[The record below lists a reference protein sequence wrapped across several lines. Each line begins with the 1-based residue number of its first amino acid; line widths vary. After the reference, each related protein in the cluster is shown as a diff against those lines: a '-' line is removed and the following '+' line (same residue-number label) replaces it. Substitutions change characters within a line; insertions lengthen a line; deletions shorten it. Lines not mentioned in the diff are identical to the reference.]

1 MSQPTRIPR
10 RRKTNDSIQ
19 FLFSALILVGVIA
32 SLVGMYFYMEEQKS
46 LNEKQLATLV
56 EKVEVIEDALSITNE
71 DSVQNMETMTDQISF
86 LDTEVRKL
94 WGHRK
99 GYLDNFKK
107 QTASSD
113 SNAKKLTNISAK
125 TNSLEDRLESLNQ
138 KIELAED
145 LQLKI
150 TMLTNELNKQKNVA
164 EENTEALEAI
174 DQYRLQNNQKISDV
188 LNRLNAL
195 SREAD
200 EIERELRRIN
210 SVLTEEETNE

>member
-10 RRKTNDSIQ
+10 RRKTNGSSQ

-32 SLVGMYFYMEEQKS
+32 SLVGMYFYIEEQKS
-46 LNEKQLATLV
+46 LNEKQLVTLV

-164 EENTEALEAI
+164 EENTAALEAI

-195 SREAD
+195 SREAN
-200 EIERELRRIN
+200 EIEKELGRIN
-210 SVLTEEETNE
+210 SALIAEETNE